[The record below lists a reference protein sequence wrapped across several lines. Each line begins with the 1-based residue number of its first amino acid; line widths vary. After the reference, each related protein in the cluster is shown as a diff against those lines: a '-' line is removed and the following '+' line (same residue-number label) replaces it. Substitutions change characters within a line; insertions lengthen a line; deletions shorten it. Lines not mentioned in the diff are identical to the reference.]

1 MNTLGFRGMIP
12 TTKMPRH
19 ANMTQFN
26 NLGAML
32 STRPYEME
40 STMNQLF
47 SAYNYFSDNPLS
59 SIDRKSVV

>member
-47 SAYNYFSDNPLS
+47 AAYNYF
-59 SIDRKSVV
+59 